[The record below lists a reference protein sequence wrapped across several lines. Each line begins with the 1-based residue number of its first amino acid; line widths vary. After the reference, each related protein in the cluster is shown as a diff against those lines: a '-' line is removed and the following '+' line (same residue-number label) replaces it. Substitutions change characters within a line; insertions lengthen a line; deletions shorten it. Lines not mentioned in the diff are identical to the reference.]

1 MAQIFKLN
9 DSVEILCESQDTRSG
24 FRHLATLFVNGY
36 ERDKTKVC
44 YINRT
49 WEKFTFETVI
59 HKLLEQTD
67 ELTDAQKDAFKTQL
81 NDKYGY

>member
-1 MAQIFKLN
+1 MAQIFKVN
-9 DSVEILCESQDTRSG
+9 DNVEILCEAQDTRSG
-24 FRHLATLFVNGY
+24 FRHVATLFKNGNEY
-36 ERDKTKVC
+36 EKTKVC

-67 ELTDAQKDAFKTQL
+67 ALTDVQKEAFKTQL
-81 NDKYGY
+81 NNKYGY